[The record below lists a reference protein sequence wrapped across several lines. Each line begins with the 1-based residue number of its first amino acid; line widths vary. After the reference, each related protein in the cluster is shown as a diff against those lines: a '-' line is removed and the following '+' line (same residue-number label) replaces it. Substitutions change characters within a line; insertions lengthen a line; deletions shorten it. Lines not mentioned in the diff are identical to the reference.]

1 MKAPPVNETVVVA
14 VVQLCSSQRVSLSLA
29 QLSSILAEL
38 KPGAV
43 DAIFLPENF
52 AALAAPSAHQIGL
65 AEAEG
70 PGLIRNFIAQKA
82 IETGAYIFAG
92 TVPLA
97 RRADR
102 TLVPVR

>member
-1 MKAPPVNETVVVA
+1 
-14 VVQLCSSQRVSLSLA
+14 
-29 QLSSILAEL
+29 
-38 KPGAV
+38 V

-92 TVPLA
+92 TVP
-97 RRADR
+97 
-102 TLVPVR
+102 VG